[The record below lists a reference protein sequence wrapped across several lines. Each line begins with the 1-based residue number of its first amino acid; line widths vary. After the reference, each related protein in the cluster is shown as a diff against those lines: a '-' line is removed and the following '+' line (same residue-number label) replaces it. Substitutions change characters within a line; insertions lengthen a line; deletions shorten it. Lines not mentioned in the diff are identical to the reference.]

1 VRSLIA
7 TLGSNQ
13 PAAAALVA
21 AAPAPPSVL
30 LRGERARRNAFWARL
45 RFDRPAPGGMGL
57 AFTALLLLAVFVA
70 GAWRGGQFRIFVA
83 ENGSIG
89 DFVARELGFAIR
101 AVTISGYAD
110 LHESDVLALA
120 GISPKESLPFFD
132 AAAARARLEAA
143 PLVKQASVR
152 KLYPGQIVID
162 IVERTPAA
170 VWQKDGQVK
179 AIAADGA
186 VIDELRDTRSLDLPF
201 VVGEGAN
208 ERLAEFLS
216 LLDAAQELRP
226 KIYAGVLV
234 GGRRWNLRMKSG
246 LDVKLPETD
255 PLAAITT
262 LVALQRQSR
271 ILERDVLWLDL
282 RTEGRVF
289 ARLSADAA
297 AARAAARAKKGAAP

>member
-1 VRSLIA
+1 LTSALGPRRQA
-7 TLGSNQ
+7 T
-13 PAAAALVA
+13 PAFAGAASA
-21 AAPAPPSVL
+21 APSVL
-30 LRGERARRNAFWARL
+30 LRGERARRAFWARL
-45 RFDRPAPGGMGL
+45 RFDRPAPSCTGL
-57 AFTALLLLAVFVA
+57 AFTAILLAAVFVA
-70 GAWRGGQFRIFVA
+70 GACRGGQYGVFVA
-83 ENGSIG
+83 QYGGIG
-89 DFVARELGFAIR
+89 DFVARGFGFAIR
-101 AVTISGYAD
+101 SVKISGFID
-110 LHESDVLALA
+110 LRESDVLSLA
-120 GISPKESLPFFD
+120 GITPKESLPFFD
-132 AAAARARLEAA
+132 VAAARANLEAA

-162 IVERTPAA
+162 IVERAPAA
-170 VWQKDGQVK
+170 VWQKDGQVS

-208 ERLAEFLS
+208 ERLGEFLS

-234 GGRRWNLRMKSG
+234 GGRRWNLKMKSG

-255 PLAAITT
+255 PLSAVMT

-271 ILERDVLWLDL
+271 ILERDLLWLDL

-297 AARAAARAKKGAAP
+297 AARAEARGKKGAAP